1 MKFLQEILLLI
12 ILISLS
18 NSLIEKDAVLNLP
31 DYDYKGLF
39 YSGYL
44 SASPVKY
51 FHYLFNEADYN
62 PDSKPL
68 VLWLNGG
75 PGCSSLS
82 GYPKMVQ

>member
-44 SASPVKY
+44 SASPV
-51 FHYLFNEADYN
+51 
-62 PDSKPL
+62 
-68 VLWLNGG
+68 
-75 PGCSSLS
+75 
-82 GYPKMVQ
+82 